1 MIKAEV
7 VFDGDCIYYNG
18 RLIEFVMGAKEDY
31 WQVQDIAETFLS
43 LEKAIS
49 YCLEN
54 VQWKLD
60 YN

>member
-7 VFDGDCIYYNG
+7 VFDCDCIYHNG
-18 RLIEFVMGAKEDY
+18 RLIEFVMGAKSDY
-31 WQVQDIAETFLS
+31 WQVQDIAETFIS

-54 VQWKLD
+54 V
-60 YN
+60 